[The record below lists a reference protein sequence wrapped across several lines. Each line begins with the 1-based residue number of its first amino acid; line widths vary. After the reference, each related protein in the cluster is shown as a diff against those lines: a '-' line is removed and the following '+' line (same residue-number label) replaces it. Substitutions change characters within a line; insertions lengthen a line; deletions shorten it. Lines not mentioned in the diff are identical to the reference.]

1 MYVQPPG
8 DGAVIRSLVG
18 LKRRLGMAP
27 PPSQSTFGP
36 APSPGGGSRRSR
48 ADGGGGA
55 TPGGGARSPGGGNW
69 LARHAPARGAAGD
82 VLTLSV
88 GLAVRARYR
97 ATALGVFGTQW
108 FDGEVRAVHD
118 DGTCDVLYEDGDV
131 ELRVAPH
138 YVKELVLYNLG
149 PRYRASVPPWRGT
162 PPPSAGTDERPEPEL
177 VDSKDEHDAVCRST
191 AAALTAAAYDVEAWP
206 LRDESDDDEVGVE
219 GAGEEEEEEERATEE
234 VATAAVA
241 PPKPK
246 PPKPKKEK
254 SSEKEKENK
263 KEKKSV
269 DRSSKRKELR
279 PPTAEEAAVIAKL
292 EELKAAAVDAEVEV
306 GGWKLRLVT
315 RPEINKTNG
324 ETAKGGVKFDIYAV
338 APGGTRRLRSVVE
351 MKRQMGII
359 GDAEGEGEGGGGGGG
374 GGGEGEGGGEAE
386 EVEVVEVVE
395 EAEVEQAEE
404 ESPTGANPDSPPPPR
419 VRPPR
424 VGDAIEVEVASSG
437 GETSWQPAEVVV
449 LLPQRRLPRMRQRGV
464 GFHRGVHAGRRGH
477 RVALAERRR
486 LVEAPGRGR
495 GGGAGGRGGDAAECV
510 RRMPRQARCA
520 HVRRT
525 RLRGAAASPTR
536 GKRSR
541 RRRRRRLSPSACASS
556 AASPAGGGGT
566 RVESARC
573 TTTARCTSR
582 TTTATRRST
591 RRGGWSNLTTRS
603 RRPPRGGRSWAGHP
617 PVERVASSAA
627 TSRVAGA

>member
-1 MYVQPPG
+1 MRRLRSWQPPPHLLTVAAAAAAASSEAAAAPPQVGAGDADDADDVPAPLSADDALNLVSTFGHMQRENRNTTTEVCGWTFRYVQRPPGRGGTKGDMYVQPPG
-8 DGAVIRSLVG
+8 GGAVIRSLVG

-55 TPGGGARSPGGGNW
+55 TPGGARSPGGGNW

-149 PRYRASVPPWRGT
+149 PRYQASVPPWRGT

-219 GAGEEEEEEERATEE
+219 GGRGVEEEEEGATEE

-246 PPKPKKEK
+246 PPKPRRK
-254 SSEKEKENK
+254 S
-263 KEKKSV
+263 
-269 DRSSKRKELR
+269 RRKRK
-279 PPTAEEAAVIAKL
+279 
-292 EELKAAAVDAEVEV
+292 
-306 GGWKLRLVT
+306 
-315 RPEINKTNG
+315 
-324 ETAKGGVKFDIYAV
+324 
-338 APGGTRRLRSVVE
+338 
-351 MKRQMGII
+351 
-359 GDAEGEGEGGGGGGG
+359 
-374 GGGEGEGGGEAE
+374 
-386 EVEVVEVVE
+386 
-395 EAEVEQAEE
+395 
-404 ESPTGANPDSPPPPR
+404 
-419 VRPPR
+419 
-424 VGDAIEVEVASSG
+424 
-437 GETSWQPAEVVV
+437 
-449 LLPQRRLPRMRQRGV
+449 
-464 GFHRGVHAGRRGH
+464 
-477 RVALAERRR
+477 
-486 LVEAPGRGR
+486 
-495 GGGAGGRGGDAAECV
+495 
-510 RRMPRQARCA
+510 
-520 HVRRT
+520 RRT
-525 RLRGAAASPTR
+525 
-536 GKRSR
+536 KR
-541 RRRRRRLSPSACASS
+541 RRRAS
-556 AASPAGGGGT
+556 T
-566 RVESARC
+566 DL
-573 TTTARCTSR
+573 
-582 TTTATRRST
+582 RS
-591 RRGGWSNLTTRS
+591 
-603 RRPPRGGRSWAGHP
+603 GRS
-617 PVERVASSAA
+617 
-627 TSRVAGA
+627 